1 MIMAF
6 LAVIAGTQV
15 SIGQDTKA
23 KPSPMPDDLYKI
35 FQHSCTPC
43 HWTGGKWMAKN
54 FINFSKWAEY
64 DAEKEAK
71 KAGMIKYVLEKDKMP
86 PKKARKNA
94 PDIVPTQKQKDLIF
108 KWAESLNKEKK

>member
-1 MIMAF
+1 
-6 LAVIAGTQV
+6 
-15 SIGQDTKA
+15 
-23 KPSPMPDDLYKI
+23 
-35 FQHSCTPC
+35 
-43 HWTGGKWMAKN
+43 MAKN
-54 FINFSKWAEY
+54 FINFSKWADY

-94 PDIVPTQKQKDLIF
+94 PDIVPTQEQKDMIF